1 MQLSLEKL
9 TSPNVKALLA
19 DGIETAVL
27 PVGSV
32 EQHGRHGPLGTDSLT
47 AEAVAKG
54 VAERLRALCLPPVW
68 FGVSPHH
75 MDFAGSITVRP
86 EVLSQLIEDIL
97 SSLVHHGIQKIL
109 IVNGHGGNTAA
120 ISTACLRVRERFP
133 KVFVAQSSAWLVL
146 HDVYDELPA
155 ELRQDSWRSMV
166 AHGGLFETSVV
177 MALDEGLVDLDQARS
192 YTVER
197 FMQAG
202 DPALSVTAKINEL
215 TPHGSAG
222 DPASANRE
230 AGRLFLEKTVERLAV
245 KWDAALKTF
254 CTGAGL

>member
-1 MQLSLEKL
+1 MLLSLEKL
-9 TSPNVKALLA
+9 TAPNVKGLIAE
-19 DGIETAVL
+19 GIDTAVL

-32 EQHGRHGPLGTDSLT
+32 EQHGEHCPLGTDSLT
-47 AEAVAKG
+47 ADAVAKG
-54 VAERLRALCLPPVW
+54 VAERLKALCLPPVW
-68 FGVSPHH
+68 FGVSRHH

-86 EVLSQLIEDIL
+86 EVLSQLVEDIL

-120 ISTACLRVRERFP
+120 INTACLRVRERFP
-133 KVFVAQSSAWLVL
+133 RVFLAQSSAWLVL
-146 HDVYDELPA
+146 HDIYDELPA
-155 ELRQDSWRSMV
+155 ELRQESWRVMV

-177 MALDEGLVDLDQARS
+177 MALDEGLVDLDLARP

-197 FMQAG
+197 FVQAG

-222 DPASANRE
+222 DPAGASGQ
-230 AGRLFLEKTVERLAV
+230 AGRVFLEKTIERLAV
-245 KWDAALKTF
+245 KWNAALKTF
-254 CTGAGL
+254 CS